1 MKKKFDIEAFP
12 SISMEEFLRDYV
24 GPEATITDMVA
35 ARLKKATHKDIKE
48 LNIPYVKAVPFDVV
62 TEESLMTGEFLLVY
76 DGKSTNK
83 TKRIAPYVRPEKLKK
98 KEMDLG
104 EVEELEEI
112 EESEVEE
119 LEKEEFD
126 VAELF
131 EDLYDEEIE
140 KEGKR
145 YGKF

>member
-24 GPEATITDMVA
+24 GPEATITDIVA

-48 LNIPYVKAVPFDVV
+48 LNIPYVQAVPFDIV

-98 KEMDLG
+98 KEMNLG

-112 EESEVEE
+112 EVEE
-119 LEKEEFD
+119 SEKEEFD